1 MISWDRNIRHSHSCI
16 KSSSYWSGSHFL
28 IWNYMYGL
36 HFFLLI
42 DRFKDN
48 IWVITIRWWI
58 FKVKKLV
65 TFFGII
71 LVVHRKWEVAHFTS
85 NYSPLIRIGWISWSG
100 FSFGI
105 NPHFQFWHYVSMQ
118 VILNFRKAY
127 LIISIHICVI
137 SVLTTHLSDWISNR
151 ISHGISNRISNRIS
165 N

>member
-28 IWNYMYGL
+28 IWNYMYGF

-71 LVVHRKWEVAHFTS
+71 LVVHRKWKVAHFTS

-105 NPHFQFWHYVSMQ
+105 NPHSDAVNMDKAHWPRTFAWTYKRIF
-118 VILNFRKAY
+118 ILIFF
-127 LIISIHICVI
+127 
-137 SVLTTHLSDWISNR
+137 
-151 ISHGISNRISNRIS
+151 
-165 N
+165 